1 MTICTIDIRRDKN
14 LEWILM
20 LLSNRKSM
28 DFSADVYSP
37 KDILF
42 KEFLRLTLVIK
53 VYASI

>member
-42 KEFLRLTLVIK
+42 KEFLRLVIK